1 MIRDVT
7 DEVSRRR
14 LNKLLG
20 QSEGAGDLEEMIVAE
35 SFDLLDVSGDDA
47 EDADLRNPRTEARYE
62 VKSANATVGAGL
74 VDGEQTTE
82 PGRFRLWEDQHRSL
96 VGYDAQP
103 DLAGWYVFVYSDA
116 QGTPQVMRRVEP
128 STVTKLVDGQWNDA
142 SHEGRDARQYK
153 LPIGEV
159 FDL

>member
-7 DEVSRRR
+7 EEVSYRRFQ
-14 LNKLLG
+14 KL
-20 QSEGAGDLEEMIVAE
+20 QERARTAGELEERIVAE
-35 SFDLLDVSGDDA
+35 AFDLLDVSGDDA
-47 EDADLRNPRTEARYE
+47 EDADLRNPRTQARYE
-62 VKSANATVGAGL
+62 VKSANATVGSGN
-74 VDGEQTTE
+74 GETE
-82 PGRFRLWEDQHRSL
+82 DGRFRLWEDQHRSI

-103 DLAGWYVFVYSDA
+103 DLAGWYVFVRCDR

-128 STVTKLVDGQWNDA
+128 STVTKLVDGRWNDA

-159 FDL
+159 FDERL

>member
-1 MIRDVT
+1 MIRNVT
-7 DEVSRRR
+7 EEVSRRR

-20 QSEGAGDLEEMIVAE
+20 QSEGSGDLEEKIVAE
-35 SFDLLDVSGDDA
+35 AFDLLDVSGDDA

-62 VKSANATVGAGL
+62 VKSANATVGAG
-74 VDGEQTTE
+74 DGETE
-82 PGRFRLWEDQHRSL
+82 AGRFRLWEDQHRSL

-103 DLAGWYVFVYSDA
+103 DLAGWYVFVYADA

-128 STVTKLVDGQWNDA
+128 STVTKLVDGRWNDA

-153 LPIGEV
+153 LPIDEV
-159 FDL
+159 FDR

>member
-7 DEVSRRR
+7 EEVSRRR

-20 QSEGAGDLEEMIVAE
+20 LSEGAGDLEEKIVAE
-35 SFDLLDVSGDDA
+35 AFDLLDVTGVDA

-62 VKSANATVGAGL
+62 VKSANATVGSGAGK
-74 VDGEQTTE
+74 TE
-82 PGRFRLWEDQHRSL
+82 AGRFRLWEDQHRSI

-103 DLAGWYVFVYSDA
+103 DLASWYVFVRCDA

-128 STVTKLVDGQWNDA
+128 STVTKLVDGRWNDA
-142 SHEGRDARQYK
+142 SHAGRDARQYK

>member
-7 DEVSRRR
+7 EEVSRRR

-20 QSEGAGDLEEMIVAE
+20 QSEGAGDLEEKIVAE
-35 SFDLLDVSGDDA
+35 AFDLLDVSGDDA

-62 VKSANATVGAGL
+62 VKSANATVGSGN
-74 VDGEQTTE
+74 GETE
-82 PGRFRLWEDQHRSL
+82 AGRFRLWEDQHRSL

-128 STVTKLVDGQWNDA
+128 STVTKLVDGRWNDA
-142 SHEGRDARQYK
+142 SHEGRDSRQYK
-153 LPIGEV
+153 LPIDEV
-159 FDL
+159 FDV

>member
-7 DEVSRRR
+7 DEMSRRR
-14 LNKLLG
+14 LNKLVG
-20 QSEGAGDLEEMIVAE
+20 QSEGAGDLEERIVAE

-62 VKSANATVGAGL
+62 AKSAQTTVSAERGGP
-74 VDGEQTTE
+74 GTE
-82 PGRFRLWEDQHRSL
+82 PGRFRLWEDQHRSI

-103 DLAGWYVFVYSDA
+103 DKTGWYVFVLKDE
-116 QGTPQVMRRVEP
+116 QGTPQVMSRVEP
-128 STVTKLVDGQWNDA
+128 STVTGLVGGEWNDA

-153 LPIGEV
+153 LPIDEV
-159 FDL
+159 FDE

>member
-1 MIRDVT
+1 MQRSDGVGDV
-7 DEVSRRR
+7 
-14 LNKLLG
+14 
-20 QSEGAGDLEEMIVAE
+20 EEQIVAE

-62 VKSANATVGAGL
+62 VKSANATVGSGE
-74 VDGEQTTE
+74 VDGRQTTE
-82 PGRFRLWEDQHRSL
+82 PGRFRLWEDQHRSI

-103 DLAGWYVFVYSDA
+103 ELAGWYVFVRCDR

-128 STVTKLVDGQWNDA
+128 STVTKLVDGGWNDA